1 MSAAEPGG
9 VRAFLLPDLGEGLAD
24 AEILAWLVEVG
35 DEVAVDQ
42 PVAEVETAKTT
53 VEVPCPYAGRVTALH
68 GAPGE
73 AVPVGAPL
81 ISVDTGRTEAGGG
94 PAAGPAPA
102 ARAAEGGTDGD
113 GTDAGGAPVP
123 AAGAAGAPSP
133 AAPSPER
140 PTAAERVLA
149 SLRALPADRGAADTP
164 GGPAPAPESAPP
176 GADGS
181 APLSGA
187 VLVGYGTRAEQ
198 RPSPSR
204 RRPQR
209 RDPAEGGPR
218 PTASAAPPPP
228 PAAGA
233 AGGAPHPVPVV
244 SPLVRRIAR
253 EHGIDVAALVG
264 SGEGGLVLRRDVE
277 AAVAARRAGTAPA
290 APAPPPAAAA
300 AVPAARPEAD
310 PVSPPAQPAPA
321 AAPAGARRVPL
332 SGPHR
337 EMARRMARSRR
348 EIPEATVWVDVDAT
362 GLLDLRAAL
371 TAADPD
377 RPVGLLALL
386 ARFCVLGLRR
396 FPALNSRFDA
406 ERGEL
411 VEPPGVHLG
420 FAAQTPRGLVVP
432 VVRDAHALT
441 TRELAGEL
449 TALTER
455 ARGGSLP
462 PDRLTGG
469 TFTVNNYGVFGVDG
483 AAAVINHPESA
494 IVGVGRIVKRPWVV
508 GDDLAVRPVT
518 ELTLA
523 FDHRVC
529 DGAVAAGFLRF
540 VADCVERPELLIGD
554 M

>member
-1 MSAAEPGG
+1 M
-9 VRAFLLPDLGEGLAD
+9 LPDLGEGLAD
-24 AEILAWLVEVG
+24 AEILAWRVAVG

-73 AVPVGAPL
+73 SIPVGAPL

-102 ARAAEGGTDGD
+102 ARAAAD
-113 GTDAGGAPVP
+113 GGADADGAPAP
-123 AAGAAGAPSP
+123 AAGAAGSPSP
-133 AAPSPER
+133 AAPSR
-140 PTAAERVLA
+140 PGPTPAERVLA
-149 SLRALPADRGAADTP
+149 GPRALPADAPVGAPDGPGPVPAARG
-164 GGPAPAPESAPP
+164 GEPAPG

-198 RPSPSR
+198 RHSPSR

-228 PAAGA
+228 PADPGPRGA
-233 AGGAPHPVPVV
+233 RHPVAVV
-244 SPLVRRIAR
+244 SPLVRRLAR
-253 EHGIDVAALVG
+253 EHGIDVAQVAG

-277 AAVAARRAGTAPA
+277 AAAAARRAGTAPA
-290 APAPPPAAAA
+290 APAPHAGTAPA
-300 AVPAARPEAD
+300 AVPAARPAPD
-310 PVSPPAQPAPA
+310 RQPRAWSEPGPEPGA
-321 AAPAGARRVPL
+321 ATAPAGARRIAL

-348 EIPEATVWVDVDAT
+348 EIPEATVWVDVDAS

-377 RPVGLLALL
+377 RPVSLLALV

-411 VEPPGVHLG
+411 LEPPGVHLG

-432 VVRDAHALT
+432 VVRDAHELT
-441 TRELAGEL
+441 TRELAAEL
-449 TALTER
+449 TGLTER
-455 ARGGSLP
+455 ARAGGLP
-462 PDRLTGG
+462 PDRLSGG

-494 IVGVGRIVKRPWVV
+494 IVGIGRIVKRPWVV